1 MTHLI
6 ARMAACAAVIGA
18 CIATPALAQ
27 QSGAQPSFGSVT
39 LEAGF
44 LPDPH
49 RKQITA
55 GGSIDAARTRGGNCV
70 GMIASA
76 PDYNLVYT
84 AGSSPLVIKVGSQE
98 DTTLVINAADGRW
111 YCNDDSDGVQ
121 PGIRISNPPSGVY
134 EIWVGTYGE
143 AATPATIYITEPG

>member
-18 CIATPALAQ
+18 CAVTPALAQ
-27 QSGAQPSFGSVT
+27 QVGAQPSFGRVS

-44 LPDPH
+44 MPDPY
-49 RKQITA
+49 RVQITA
-55 GGSIDAARTRGGNCV
+55 GGSIDAARTRGGRCV

-76 PDYNLVYT
+76 PDFNLTYS
-84 AGSSPLVIKVGSQE
+84 AGGSDLVIKVGSRE
-98 DTTLVINAADGRW
+98 DTTLVINAADGQW

-121 PGIRISNPPSGVY
+121 PGVRISNPPSGVY

-143 AATPATIYITEPG
+143 SATPATIFITEPN